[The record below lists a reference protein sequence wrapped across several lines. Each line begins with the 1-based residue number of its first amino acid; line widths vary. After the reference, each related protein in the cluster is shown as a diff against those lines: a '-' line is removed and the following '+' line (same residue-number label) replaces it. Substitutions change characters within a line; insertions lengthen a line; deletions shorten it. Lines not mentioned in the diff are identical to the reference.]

1 VSRAGR
7 ARQIAMGAAYSG
19 GGATLLGASAV
30 GLLLAQARQAR
41 RTIGRPTSEPPHAS
55 GRYGDAGVNVP
66 PVRLVLLGDSSAAG
80 LGVHR
85 SEETPAVVL
94 ACGLAEATGRQVEV
108 TTVALS
114 GAESRDLDRQ
124 VPLALGTSPQ
134 VAVIMIG
141 ANDVTHR
148 IPQRESVSALATA
161 CRRLREAGCEVVV
174 GTCPD
179 LGTVEPIPHPLRWLA
194 RRWSRQLAAAQTIA
208 VVEAGG
214 RSVSLGDILGPEFA
228 AKPSEMFGPD
238 RFHPSAAGYAAAAS
252 VLLPAVCA
260 AAGLPEPAVPRPAGA
275 AEESVLPV
283 AEAAVEAA
291 EAAGTQVEALSIPS
305 QTHERT
311 TESGRGTR
319 GRWALLRRRRS
330 THRPADPEPEGSDGM
345 GAAAESADGQLTP
358 A

>member
-1 VSRAGR
+1 MSRASR
-7 ARQIAMGAAYSG
+7 ARQIAMGAAYGG

-30 GLLLAQARQAR
+30 GLLLAQAKLAR
-41 RTIGRPTSEPPHAS
+41 RAIGQPTTEPPHAS
-55 GRYGDAGVNVP
+55 GRYGGQDSDGS

-85 SEETPAVVL
+85 SEETPAVVI
-94 ACGLAEATGRQVEV
+94 ARGLAEASVRPVDV

-124 VPLALGTSPQ
+124 VSLVLDRSPH

-148 IPQRESVSALATA
+148 VPQRESVSALATA
-161 CRRLREAGCEVVV
+161 CRRLRDAGCEVVV

-179 LGTVEPIPHPLRWLA
+179 LGTVEPIQHPLRWVA

-260 AAGLPEPAVPRPAGA
+260 AAGLPEPAVHQPTGA
-275 AEESVLPV
+275 SEESVLPV
-283 AEAAVEAA
+283 AQAAVEAVDT
-291 EAAGTQVEALSIPS
+291 AGTEVEALTVPR
-305 QTHERT
+305 QMAVRAPTHDRA
-311 TESGRGTR
+311 SR
-319 GRWALLRRRRS
+319 GRWALLRRRR
-330 THRPADPEPEGSDGM
+330 TVDRPGTLPPEGTADALGT
-345 GAAAESADGQLTP
+345 AESSDDQLTP

>member
-1 VSRAGR
+1 VSRASR
-7 ARQIAMGAAYSG
+7 ARQIAMGAAYG
-19 GGATLLGASAV
+19 GGGMTLLGASAV
-30 GLLLAQARQAR
+30 GLLLAQARLAR

-55 GRYGDAGVNVP
+55 GRYGDEGAGDP
-66 PVRLVLLGDSSAAG
+66 PLRLVLLGDSSAAG

-85 SEETPAVVL
+85 SEETPAVVI
-94 ACGLAEATGRQVEV
+94 ACGLAEAAGRQVDV

-124 VPLALGTSPQ
+124 VSVALETSPH

-148 IPQRESVSALATA
+148 VPQRESVSALATA
-161 CRRLREAGCEVVV
+161 CRRLQEAGCEVVV

-228 AKPSEMFGPD
+228 AQPSEMFSSD

-260 AAGLPEPAVPRPAGA
+260 ASGLLEQAAPQPSRA

-283 AEAAVEAA
+283 AQAAVEAVDT
-291 EAAGTQVEALSIPS
+291 AGTEVEALSMTNQVARRPAG
-305 QTHERT
+305 TD
-311 TESGRGTR
+311 RGSR

-330 THRPADPEPEGSDGM
+330 AERPSDVQSANPAGSV
-345 GAAAESADGQLTP
+345 AAAESSDDQLTP

>member
-1 VSRAGR
+1 VSRASR
-7 ARQIAMGAAYSG
+7 ARQIAMGAAYGG

-30 GLLLAQARQAR
+30 GLLLAQAKLAR
-41 RTIGRPTSEPPHAS
+41 RAIGQPTTEPPHAS
-55 GRYGDAGVNVP
+55 GRYGGQGADGS
-66 PVRLVLLGDSSAAG
+66 PVRLVVLGDSSAAG

-85 SEETPAVVL
+85 SEETPAVVI
-94 ACGLAEATGRQVEV
+94 ACGLAEAAGRPVDV
-108 TTVALS
+108 RTVALS

-124 VPLALGTSPQ
+124 VSLVLETSPQ

-148 IPQRESVSALATA
+148 VPQRESVSALATA
-161 CRRLREAGCEVVV
+161 CRRLRDAECEVVV

-179 LGTVEPIPHPLRWLA
+179 LGTVEPIQHPLRWVA
-194 RRWSRQLAAAQTIA
+194 RRLSRQLAAAQTIA

-228 AKPSEMFGPD
+228 ARPSEMFGPD

-260 AAGLPEPAVPRPAGA
+260 AAGLREPVVGA
-275 AEESVLPV
+275 PSSTSEEAVLPV
-283 AEAAVEAA
+283 AEAAVEAV
-291 EAAGTQVEALSIPS
+291 ETAGTEVEALSVPRQISPRAATGDRVS
-305 QTHERT
+305 
-311 TESGRGTR
+311 R
-319 GRWALLRRRRS
+319 GRWALLRRRRTVERAEDVPDDGIAS
-330 THRPADPEPEGSDGM
+330 TQGRAQSPDD
-345 GAAAESADGQLTP
+345 QLTP